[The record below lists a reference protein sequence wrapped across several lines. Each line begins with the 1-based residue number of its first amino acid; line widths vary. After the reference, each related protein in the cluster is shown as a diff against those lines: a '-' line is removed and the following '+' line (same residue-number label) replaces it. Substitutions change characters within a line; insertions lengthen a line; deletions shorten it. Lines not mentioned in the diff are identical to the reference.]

1 MDPRPEAWRA
11 KRPFPLGGRGR
22 LVLVLLLSAAAAAAY
37 LEGSSAGLFPQDS
50 RAGMVAEFAAAAL
63 RPALA
68 YEGASIPEG
77 APPLLLKALG
87 GAWRTVVFAAAA
99 MGLALLAGL
108 PLGILGSATF
118 WASDPLA
125 TGAASAA
132 RGRLRRRAR
141 RILVPPLFAG
151 LRVLIALLRSIH
163 ELLWAVLLLAAFGLN
178 TTSAVIAIAIPYA
191 GTLAKIFSEM
201 LDEAPRG
208 SADALRALG
217 ASPTQVFL
225 VGVLPRA
232 AADMSAYA
240 FYRFECAVRSSAV
253 LGFFGFPT
261 LGYYLSLSFE
271 NLHYREVWTYLYVLL
286 ALIVF
291 LELWS
296 SSLRRRLVV
305 R

>member
-1 MDPRPEAWRA
+1 MSGRPDRLPR
-11 KRPFPLGGRGR
+11 RPWPLGSRGR
-22 LVLVLLLSAAAAAAY
+22 LVWVLLLCGLLAAVY
-37 LEGSSAGLFPQDS
+37 LQRSPSGLLPEGARLGF
-50 RAGMVAEFAAAAL
+50 VAEFLAAAL
-63 RPALA
+63 RPALD
-68 YEGASIPEG
+68 YQGAPPPAG
-77 APPLLLKALG
+77 TPPLLLKALG

-99 MGLALLAGL
+99 MGLALLVAL
-108 PLGILGSATF
+108 PLGVLGSASW
-118 WASDPLA
+118 WAADPLA
-125 TGAASAA
+125 RGPARTG
-132 RGRLRRRAR
+132 RVRLRRVLRRA
-141 RILVPPLFAG
+141 LGGPCFAA
-151 LRVLIALLRSIH
+151 LRVLIALLRSVH

-201 LDEAPRG
+201 LDEAPRS

-217 ASPTQVFL
+217 ASPAQVFL

-261 LGYYLSLSFE
+261 LGYYLVLSFE
-271 NLHYREVWTYLYVLL
+271 NLHYREVWTYLYTLL
-286 ALIVF
+286 ALIVV
-291 LELWS
+291 LEVWS
-296 SSLRRRLVV
+296 SHLRRRLVV